1 MLAAQEKSTVCN
13 KKEKKK
19 KGQDQN
25 EVAYSFF
32 FFFLPN
38 KISAAP
44 QVYKMQFKQL
54 GHVGMHVLPGRI
66 GCGIERVKEDYV

>member
-1 MLAAQEKSTVCN
+1 MKLHT
-13 KKEKKK
+13 
-19 KGQDQN
+19 D
-25 EVAYSFF
+25 FF
-32 FFFLPN
+32 FFFPN

-66 GCGIERVKEDYV
+66 GCGIEHVKEDYV

>member
-1 MLAAQEKSTVCN
+1 MKLHTA
-13 KKEKKK
+13 
-19 KGQDQN
+19 
-25 EVAYSFF
+25 FF